1 MREREKVKSNGK
13 KALGISQMNRCQR
26 KEEKCNSKISPEF
39 FSMFFFSFAGVR
51 LMENFWIYFQNTLPS
66 WAFGIHPFSICR
78 DFCLFHFDCAI
89 YFTLAQL
96 KRLIVFGEGV
106 ARCRPEM
113 SQCYRFTKDNNQI
126 FFVASDVQVLS
137 ESKLN
142 ERGTMRITFSLVP
155 KQLNLFSV
163 SFSTGS
169 HFIMKFC
176 GRIHSFRSR
185 FLDTIF
191 FFNGSVGTWFRRGV
205 IFISNSKCL
214 HHLTFRSTSNPCIF
228 RLTSNF

>member
-1 MREREKVKSNGK
+1 
-13 KALGISQMNRCQR
+13 
-26 KEEKCNSKISPEF
+26 
-39 FSMFFFSFAGVR
+39 
-51 LMENFWIYFQNTLPS
+51 MENFWIYFQNTLPS
-66 WAFGIHPFSICR
+66 WAFGIQPFSICR

-142 ERGTMRITFSLVP
+142 ERGTKRITFSLVP

-176 GRIHSFRSR
+176 GRIHSVRSR

-191 FFNGSVGTWFRRGV
+191 FLQWLCRDMISTGRNFHIKFEVFASFDFPFHFGLPVWHRIFNSFCYLPNQY
-205 IFISNSKCL
+205 FSK
-214 HHLTFRSTSNPCIF
+214 
-228 RLTSNF
+228 NFHQPNVQSYNLIMCNACAENINV

>member
-1 MREREKVKSNGK
+1 
-13 KALGISQMNRCQR
+13 
-26 KEEKCNSKISPEF
+26 
-39 FSMFFFSFAGVR
+39 
-51 LMENFWIYFQNTLPS
+51 MENFWIYFQNTLPS
-66 WAFGIHPFSICR
+66 WAFGIQPFSICR

-142 ERGTMRITFSLVP
+142 ERGTKRITFSLVP

-176 GRIHSFRSR
+176 GRIHSVRSR

-214 HHLTFRSTSNPCIF
+214 HHLTFRSTSDCPFDIEFLIRFATCRINISPRISISPMLSYNLIMCNACAENI
-228 RLTSNF
+228 NV

>member
-1 MREREKVKSNGK
+1 
-13 KALGISQMNRCQR
+13 
-26 KEEKCNSKISPEF
+26 
-39 FSMFFFSFAGVR
+39 
-51 LMENFWIYFQNTLPS
+51 MENFWIYFQNTLPS

-142 ERGTMRITFSLVP
+142 ERGTKRITFSLVP

-176 GRIHSFRSR
+176 GRIHSVRSR

-191 FFNGSVGTWFRRGV
+191 FLQWLCRDM
-205 IFISNSKCL
+205 IS
-214 HHLTFRSTSNPCIF
+214 TGR
-228 RLTSNF
+228 NFHIKFEVFASFDFPFHFEPMHFPFDIEFLIRFATCRINISPRISISPMLSYNLIMCNACAENINV